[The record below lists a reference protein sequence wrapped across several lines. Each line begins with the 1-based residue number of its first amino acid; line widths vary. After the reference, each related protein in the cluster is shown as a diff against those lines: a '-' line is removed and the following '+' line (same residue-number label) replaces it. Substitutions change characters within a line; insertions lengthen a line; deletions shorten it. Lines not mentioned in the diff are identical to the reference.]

1 MKLTCEDKLE
11 IYRLWKEEG
20 WGEKRIAKR
29 FNITHLNAYYI
40 FHLID
45 RNGLENSKTQ

>member
-1 MKLTCEDKLE
+1 MKLAYEEKLE

-29 FNITHLNAYYI
+29 FSIGHSNAGYI
-40 FHLID
+40 FRLID
-45 RNGLENSKTQ
+45 KH